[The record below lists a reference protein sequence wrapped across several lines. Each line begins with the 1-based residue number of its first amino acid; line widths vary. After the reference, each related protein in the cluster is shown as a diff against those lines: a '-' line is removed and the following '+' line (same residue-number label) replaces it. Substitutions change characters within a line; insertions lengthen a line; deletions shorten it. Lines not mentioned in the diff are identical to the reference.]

1 MYVSNWFENIA
12 CTYVFFDTIMYSQD
26 ELIFTQDTP
35 ARYVSINS
43 KNHISVNKLYIHRLL
58 ILPIFIVRLGLLAIG
73 S

>member
-1 MYVSNWFENIA
+1 
-12 CTYVFFDTIMYSQD
+12 MYSQD